1 MLPPGS
7 RAVKQLRNLIK
18 SQTLA
23 LAIVET
29 IREPFLVLD
38 EKLHVLAASRCFCEI
53 FKEDQNLSHGRSL
66 FELGNGQW
74 DVPGLRALLERVV
87 PDRTSVEGFE
97 FEQDFR
103 HLGSRT
109 MQVRADLIEDQG
121 NTAPMLLLAIKDI
134 TSRRQVEE
142 EKARLLD
149 HTEELL
155 EQQKTL
161 LREMRHRIANSL
173 QIIAS
178 ILLMKANS
186 VSSEETRSEL
196 RDAHQRVMSVAAVQ
210 SHLHDVEG
218 IEQIDMGAYLTK
230 LGAGLAA
237 SMIGPKQNIR
247 IVVAADGG
255 TLSTSQAV
263 SLGLIAT
270 ELIINA
276 VKYAFPDD
284 RASARIRVTFEMA
297 QSDWKLTV
305 ADNGTGRIPIEAAKP
320 RSGLGTALISAL
332 AKQLEAQISEVST
345 AKGLTVDVT
354 RATFVSNLSRA
365 A

>member
-1 MLPPGS
+1 M
-7 RAVKQLRNLIK
+7 KQLRSLIE

-38 EKLHVLAASRCFCEI
+38 DQLRIVAASRCFCVV
-53 FKEDQNLSHGRSL
+53 FKEDQDLAHHRPL
-66 FELGNGQW
+66 FELGDGQW

-87 PDRTSVEGFE
+87 PDDAPIERFE

-103 HLGSRT
+103 HLGHRT
-109 MQVRADLIEDQG
+109 MQVNADPIQDQG
-121 NTAPMLLLAIKDI
+121 NTAPMILLAIKDI
-134 TSRRQVEE
+134 TSRREAE
-142 EKARLLD
+142 DEKAQLLE
-149 HTEELL
+149 HAEELL
-155 EQQKTL
+155 EQQRTL

-178 ILLMKANS
+178 ILLLKASS
-186 VSSEETRSEL
+186 VASEEIRSEL

-218 IEQIDMGAYLTK
+218 IEQIDVGAYLTK
-230 LGAGLAA
+230 LGAGIAA
-237 SMIGPKQNIR
+237 SMIGPKRNIR
-247 IVVAADGG
+247 IVVAAGEG
-255 TLSTSQAV
+255 TMSTSQAV

-276 VKYAFPDD
+276 IKYAFPAE
-284 RASARIRVTFEMA
+284 RSSARIRVTFEMA

-305 ADNGTGRIPIEAAKP
+305 ADNGCGRSSADAAEAK
-320 RSGLGTALISAL
+320 SGLGTALISAL
-332 AKQLEAQISEVST
+332 AKQLGAQISEVST
-345 AKGLTVDVT
+345 DKGLTVDVT
-354 RATFVSNLSRA
+354 RATFVGHLSRA

>member
-1 MLPPGS
+1 M
-7 RAVKQLRNLIK
+7 KQLRSLIE

-38 EKLHVLAASRCFCEI
+38 DKLRVLAASRCFCEI

-66 FELGNGQW
+66 FELGDGQW

-87 PDRTSVEGFE
+87 PDGASVEGFE

-109 MQVRADLIEDQG
+109 MQVNADLIQDQG
-121 NTAPMLLLAIKDI
+121 NTPPMVLLAIKDI
-134 TSRRQVEE
+134 TSRRLAEE
-142 EKARLLD
+142 EKAQLLD
-149 HTEELL
+149 NAEKLL

-178 ILLMKANS
+178 ILLLKASS
-186 VSSEETRSEL
+186 VASEETKSEL

-237 SMIGPKQNIR
+237 SMIGPRQNIR
-247 IVVAADGG
+247 IVVAADDG
-255 TLSTSQAV
+255 TLSTSHAV

-276 VKYAFPDD
+276 IKYAFPDE

-305 ADNGTGRIPIEAAKP
+305 ADNGTGRVPGETAEAG
-320 RSGLGTALISAL
+320 SGLGTALIGAL
-332 AKQLEAQISEVST
+332 AKQLEAQITEVST

-354 RATFVSNLSRA
+354 RATFVGNLSRA

>member
-1 MLPPGS
+1 M
-7 RAVKQLRNLIK
+7 KQLRNLIE

-38 EKLHVLAASRCFCEI
+38 DQLRIVAASRCFCQV
-53 FKEDQNLSHGRSL
+53 FKEDQNLSHGHSL
-66 FELGNGQW
+66 FELGDGQW

-87 PDRTSVEGFE
+87 PDHAPVEGFE

-109 MQVRADLIEDQG
+109 MQVKADPIKDQG
-121 NTAPMLLLAIKDI
+121 DTPPLILLSIRDI
-134 TSRRQVEE
+134 TSRRQAED
-142 EKARLLD
+142 EKAELLK
-149 HTEELL
+149 HSEELV
-155 EQQKTL
+155 EQQRTL

-178 ILLMKANS
+178 ILLLKASS
-186 VSSEETRSEL
+186 VASEETRSEL
-196 RDAHQRVMSVAAVQ
+196 RDAHQRVLSVAVVQ
-210 SHLHDVEG
+210 NHLHDVEG

-237 SMIGPKQNIR
+237 SMVGPKQNIR
-247 IVVAADGG
+247 IIVAASEG

-263 SLGLIAT
+263 SIGLIAT

-284 RASARIRVTFEMA
+284 RTSARIRVTFEMA

-305 ADNGTGRIPIEAAKP
+305 SDNGTGRLAVQSAEPS
-320 RSGLGTALISAL
+320 SGLGTALISAL
-332 AKQLEAQISEVST
+332 AKQLEAHITEVST
-345 AKGLTVDVT
+345 DKGLTVDVT
-354 RATFVSNLSRA
+354 RATFVGNLSRA

>member
-1 MLPPGS
+1 M
-7 RAVKQLRNLIK
+7 KQLRNLIE

-38 EKLHVLAASRCFCEI
+38 DKLHVLAASRCFCEI
-53 FKEDQNLSHGRSL
+53 FREDQTLSHGRSL
-66 FELGNGQW
+66 FQLGDGQW
-74 DVPGLRALLERVV
+74 DVPGLRELLERVV
-87 PDRTSVEGFE
+87 PDHAPIEGFE

-109 MQVRADLIEDQG
+109 MQVNADAIQDQG
-121 NTAPMLLLAIKDI
+121 NTPPMILLSIKDI
-134 TSRRQVEE
+134 TSRRQVED
-142 EKARLLD
+142 EKAQLLE
-149 HTEELL
+149 HSEELVD
-155 EQQKTL
+155 QQRVL

-178 ILLMKANS
+178 ILLLKAS
-186 VSSEETRSEL
+186 TVTSEETRSEL

-218 IEQIDMGAYLTK
+218 IEEIDVGAYLTK

-237 SMIGPKQNIR
+237 SMTGAKQNIR
-247 IVVAADGG
+247 IIVAADKG

-284 RASARIRVTFEMA
+284 PPSARIRVTFEMA
-297 QSDWKLTV
+297 ESDWQLTV
-305 ADNGTGRIPIEAAKP
+305 SDNGTGRLATHSAEP
-320 RSGLGTALISAL
+320 SGGLGTALIAAL

-345 AKGLTVDVT
+345 KKGLTVDVT
-354 RATFVSNLSRA
+354 RATFVGQLSRA

>member
-1 MLPPGS
+1 M
-7 RAVKQLRNLIK
+7 KQLRTLIE

-38 EKLHVLAASRCFCEI
+38 DQLRIVAASRCFCAV
-53 FKEDQNLSHGRSL
+53 FKEDQDLAHHRSL
-66 FELGNGQW
+66 FELGGGQW

-87 PDRTSVEGFE
+87 PDRAPVEGFE

-103 HLGSRT
+103 HLGNRT
-109 MQVRADLIEDQG
+109 MQVNADPIEDQG
-121 NTAPMLLLAIKDI
+121 GTPPMILLSIKDI
-134 TSRRQVEE
+134 TSRRQAEH
-142 EKARLLD
+142 EKAQLLEHAED
-149 HTEELL
+149 LL

-178 ILLMKANS
+178 ILLMKASS
-186 VSSEETRSEL
+186 VSSEEIRTEL

-230 LGAGLAA
+230 LGAGIAA
-237 SMIGPKQNIR
+237 SMIGPRQDIR
-247 IVVAADGG
+247 IVVAADEG

-270 ELIINA
+270 ELVINA
-276 VKYAFPDD
+276 IKYAFPTQ
-284 RASARIRVTFEMA
+284 RASARIRITFEMA

-305 ADNGTGRIPIEAAKP
+305 ADNGAGRRPTEPSEA

-345 AKGLTVDVT
+345 KNGLTVDVT
-354 RATFVSNLSRA
+354 RATFVGHLSRA

>member
-1 MLPPGS
+1 M
-7 RAVKQLRNLIK
+7 QLLNDLAG

-38 EKLHVLAASRCFCEI
+38 QELRVIAASRCFCEV
-53 FKEDQNLSHGRSL
+53 FKEDQSLSHGRSL
-66 FELGNGQW
+66 FELSDGQW
-74 DVPGLRALLERVV
+74 NVPGLRRLLEGVV
-87 PDRTSVEGFE
+87 PEQRSVEGFE
-97 FEQDFR
+97 FERDFL
-103 HLGSRT
+103 HLGNRT
-109 MQVRADLIEDQG
+109 MQLNAHLVEEHGDAR
-121 NTAPMLLLAIKDI
+121 PMVLVAIKDI
-134 TSRRQVEE
+134 TSRRLVED
-142 EKARLLD
+142 EKAQLLQ
-149 HTEELL
+149 HTEDLL

-178 ILLMKANS
+178 ILLLKASS
-186 VSSEETRSEL
+186 VSSEETKSEL

-218 IEQIDMGAYLTK
+218 IEEIDIGAYLAK
-230 LGAGLAA
+230 LGAGLAS
-237 SMIGPKQNIR
+237 SMIGPRQNIR
-247 IVVAADGG
+247 IAVAADQG
-255 TLSTSQAV
+255 TLSTSHAV

-276 VKYAFPDD
+276 IKYAFPAGL
-284 RASARIRVTFEMA
+284 ASARIRVTFEMA
-297 QSDWKLTV
+297 NSDWKLTV
-305 ADNGTGRIPIEAAKP
+305 ADNGTGRTPVTAEKS

-345 AKGLTVDVT
+345 AQGLSVEVT
-354 RATFVSNLSRA
+354 RATFVSHLPRA

>member
-1 MLPPGS
+1 MKHLKDL
-7 RAVKQLRNLIK
+7 VE

-38 EKLHVLAASRCFCEI
+38 DQLRVLAASRCFCQI
-53 FKEDQNLSHGRSL
+53 FKEDQSLTHGRSL
-66 FELGNGQW
+66 FELGDGQW
-74 DVPGLRALLERVV
+74 DVPGLRRLLERVV
-87 PDRTSVEGFE
+87 PDGAEVEGFE
-97 FEQDFR
+97 FEQDFL

-109 MQVRADLIEDQG
+109 MHLNADLIQDQG
-121 NTAPMLLLAIKDI
+121 NTRPMVLLAIKDI
-134 TSRRQVEE
+134 TERRLAEE
-142 EKARLLD
+142 EKAQLLEN
-149 HTEELL
+149 TEQLL
-155 EQQKTL
+155 EQQRTL

-178 ILLMKANS
+178 ILLLKASS
-186 VSSEETRSEL
+186 VASEETKSEL

-230 LGAGLAA
+230 LAAGLAA
-237 SMIGPKQNIR
+237 SMIGPKQKIR
-247 IVVAADGG
+247 IVVAADDG

-276 VKYAFPDD
+276 IKYAFPTK

-305 ADNGTGRIPIEAAKP
+305 SDNGTGRTPGEAAEP
-320 RSGLGTALISAL
+320 GSGLGTALIGAL
-332 AKQLEAQISEVST
+332 AKQLGAQITEVST
-345 AKGLTVDVT
+345 DKGLTVDVT
-354 RATFVSNLSRA
+354 RATFVGQLSRA

>member
-1 MLPPGS
+1 M
-7 RAVKQLRNLIK
+7 KQLNDLAQAQR
-18 SQTLA
+18 LA
-23 LAIVET
+23 LAVVET

-38 EKLHVLAASRCFCEI
+38 EDLRVLAASRCFCAV
-53 FKEDQNLSHGRSL
+53 FSEDPALAQGRSL
-66 FELGNGQW
+66 FELGDGQW
-74 DVPGLRALLERVV
+74 DVPGLRALLERIV
-87 PDRTSVEGFE
+87 PDRTCVEGFE
-97 FEQDFR
+97 FEQDFV

-109 MQVRADLIEDQG
+109 MQLNADLIEDQG
-121 NTAPMLLLAIKDI
+121 NTRPMMLLSIKDI
-134 TSRRQVEE
+134 TSRRQVED
-142 EKARLLD
+142 EKAQLLE

-155 EQQKTL
+155 EQQTTL

-178 ILLMKANS
+178 ILLLKASS
-186 VSSEETRSEL
+186 VASEETRTEL

-230 LGAGLAA
+230 LAAGLTS

-247 IVVAADGG
+247 IVVAADDG

-276 VKYAFPDD
+276 IKYAFPTK
-284 RASARIRVTFEMA
+284 RTSARIRVTFQMA

-305 ADNGTGRIPIEAAKP
+305 ADNGTGRTPLEAGEAG
-320 RSGLGTALISAL
+320 SGLGAALISAL
-332 AKQLEAQISEVST
+332 AKQLGAQISEVSSD
-345 AKGLTVDVT
+345 KGLTVDVT

>member
-1 MLPPGS
+1 M
-7 RAVKQLRNLIK
+7 KQLRNLIE

-38 EKLHVLAASRCFCEI
+38 DQLRVLAASRCFCQI
-53 FKEDQNLSHGRSL
+53 FKEDQSLSHGRSL
-66 FELGNGQW
+66 FDLGDGQW
-74 DVPGLRALLERVV
+74 DVPGLRALLVRVV

-103 HLGSRT
+103 HLGCRT
-109 MQVRADLIEDQG
+109 MQVNADLIQDQG
-121 NTAPMLLLAIKDI
+121 NTPPMILLAIKDI
-134 TSRRQVEE
+134 TSRREVED
-142 EKARLLD
+142 EKAQLLED
-149 HTEELL
+149 TEKLL

-178 ILLMKANS
+178 ILLLKASS
-186 VSSEETRSEL
+186 VSSEETKSEL

-237 SMIGPKQNIR
+237 SMIGPKQNIK

-276 VKYAFPDD
+276 IKYAFPNE
-284 RASARIRVTFEMA
+284 RSAARIRVTFEMA
-297 QSDWKLTV
+297 KSDWKLTV
-305 ADNGTGRIPIEAAKP
+305 SDNGTGRLPNAAPEP

-345 AKGLTVDVT
+345 KKGLTVAVT
-354 RATFVSNLSRA
+354 RATFESRLSQA

>member
-1 MLPPGS
+1 M
-7 RAVKQLRNLIK
+7 KQLRDLAE
-18 SQTLA
+18 SQALA

-38 EKLHVLAASRCFCEI
+38 DGLRVLAASRCFCEV

-66 FELGNGQW
+66 FELGDGQW
-74 DVPGLRALLERVV
+74 DVPGLRALLERIV

-109 MQVRADLIEDQG
+109 MHLNADLIQNQG
-121 NTAPMLLLAIKDI
+121 GTRPMVLLAIKDI
-134 TSRRQVEE
+134 TSRRRVEE
-142 EKARLLD
+142 EKAQLLE
-149 HTEELL
+149 HTEQLL

-178 ILLMKANS
+178 ILLLKASS
-186 VSSEETRSEL
+186 VASEETRSEL

-230 LGAGLAA
+230 LAAGLAS

-247 IVVAADGG
+247 IVVAADDG

-276 VKYAFPDD
+276 IKYAFPTE

-305 ADNGTGRIPIEAAKP
+305 SDNGIGRIPVEAAEA
-320 RSGLGTALISAL
+320 RGGLGTALISAL
-332 AKQLEAQISEVST
+332 AKQLGAQISEVST
-345 AKGLTVDVT
+345 DKGLTVDVT
-354 RATFVSNLSRA
+354 RATFVSTLSRA

>member
-1 MLPPGS
+1 M
-7 RAVKQLRNLIK
+7 KQLRSLIE

-38 EKLHVLAASRCFCEI
+38 DQLRVLAASRCFCVI

-66 FELGNGQW
+66 FELGDGQW
-74 DVPGLRALLERVV
+74 DVPGLRALLEQVV
-87 PDRTSVEGFE
+87 PDNAPVEGFE

-103 HLGSRT
+103 HLGNRT
-109 MQVRADLIEDQG
+109 MQVNADPIQDQG
-121 NTAPMLLLAIKDI
+121 NTPPMLLVAIKDI
-134 TSRRQVEE
+134 TARREAQD
-142 EKARLLD
+142 EKAQLLKD
-149 HTEELL
+149 AEQLL

-178 ILLMKANS
+178 ILLLKASS
-186 VSSEETRSEL
+186 VSSEETKSEL

-247 IVVAADGG
+247 IIVTADDGM
-255 TLSTSQAV
+255 LSTSQAV

-297 QSDWKLTV
+297 KSDWKLTV
-305 ADNGTGRIPIEAAKP
+305 SDNGTGRVPSEAPEP

-345 AKGLTVDVT
+345 KNGLTVAVT
-354 RATFVSNLSRA
+354 RATFVSHLSRA